1 MENKEITSN
10 VENVVIIGSGPAGY
24 TAAIYAARANLQP
37 LLVTGFNSGGI
48 PGGQLMTTTFVEN
61 YPGFPDGVLGPEL
74 MDLMKAQAERWGTNL
89 YESDVI
95 SINTDSHPFELKTL
109 EGTIKSNSIIIA
121 TGASAN
127 RLGVIN
133 EDKFWSK
140 GISACAIC
148 DGATPQFRDE
158 ELAVIGGG
166 DSACEEAAYLTKYG
180 SKVHLIVR
188 SEKLRASAA
197 MVDRVKANP
206 KIEIHWNTKVDKA
219 DGSEWLERIETIH
232 SQEGKGEINIK
243 GLFYAI
249 GHTPNTKFLGNQI
262 DLDNKGYIACKSG
275 RPETSIEGI
284 FAAGDVVDSEWR
296 QGVTAAGTG
305 CMAALATERWLAEKN
320 LAKIIVR
327 ETPEPEKKL
336 NSSDFNDVTSEDVC
350 LANIEISNYSSNLI
364 PCQVSLSSISK
375 NGRGF
380 CLEIY
385 GSEGSLILK
394 SENQKD
400 YVHGFNLKYSNNENK
415 IQNLTA
421 DSRFNFEKT
430 WTDGRIA
437 PVMRIQNLWAQRII
451 NGTPVIPGL
460 CEGLA
465 SHKVCEAIRESSKSG
480 LSIKI

>member
-1 MENKEITSN
+1 METKIQ
-10 VENVVIIGSGPAGY
+10 ENNIENIVIIGSGPAGY

-61 YPGFPDGVLGPEL
+61 YPGFPDGILGPEL

-95 SINTDSHPFELKTL
+95 SINTNKHPFEIKTL
-109 EGTIKSNSIIIA
+109 EGVIKSNSIIIA

-180 SKVHLIVR
+180 SRVHLLVR

-197 MVDRVKANP
+197 MVDRVKANS
-206 KIEIHWNTKVDKA
+206 KIEIHWNTKVEKA
-219 DGSEWLERIETIH
+219 NGTDWLENIEAIN
-232 SQEGKGEINIK
+232 SKKGPVEIKVK

-249 GHTPNTKFLGNQI
+249 GHTPNTKFLDNKI
-262 DLDNKGYIACKSG
+262 ELDKKGYIACKSG

-305 CMAALATERWLAEKN
+305 CMAALAAERWLAEKN
-320 LAKIIVR
+320 LSKTIIR
-327 ETPEPEKKL
+327 ETAEPEKTSSCSSFNEKEANEDTFDL
-336 NSSDFNDVTSEDVC
+336 NSEWQKGSYALRKLYHESKKPILVIFSSPSCGPCHVLKPQLKRVINEFNGAVQG
-350 LANIEISNYSSNLI
+350 IEIDI
-364 PCQVSLSSISK
+364 DIDQ
-375 NGRGF
+375 
-380 CLEIY
+380 EIAKQA
-385 GSEGSLILK
+385 G
-394 SENQKD
+394 
-400 YVHGFNLKYSNNENK
+400 
-415 IQNLTA
+415 
-421 DSRFNFEKT
+421 
-430 WTDGRIA
+430 
-437 PVMRIQNLWAQRII
+437 I
-451 NGTPVIPGL
+451 NGTPTIQLFKDKLLKKQWQGVKQRS
-460 CEGLA
+460 EF
-465 SHKVCEAIRESSKSG
+465 KEAIK
-480 LSIKI
+480 KII